1 MSLSSFCVCM
11 NALRLNLFDVHS
23 TKHDKRKIDILRKEP
38 DTMEKT
44 IKVEGMMCQH
54 CEASVKK
61 ELEKIRKV
69 ESATA
74 DHEAGTVVL
83 QLSGDVKEEKLK
95 KAVEE
100 AGFTYVG

>member
-1 MSLSSFCVCM
+1 MY
-11 NALRLNLFDVHS
+11 N
-23 TKHDKRKIDILRKEP
+23 TEP
-38 DTMEKT
+38 SRPHNTA
-44 IKVEGMMCQH
+44 QY
-54 CEASVKK
+54 K

-83 QLSGDVKEEKLK
+83 QLTGDVKEEKLK

-100 AGFTYVG
+100 AGFTYIG